1 MKRRRFLTQGT
12 LGLSTLGIGGQ
23 SSAELSP
30 TDLRPAKPIGLAKP
44 DRRVTKDNISHC
56 RVADPRAV
64 KILQCTD
71 VHLHCDRERYGDKAD
86 QRTREDIKRLV
97 DQHQPNLIAFT
108 GDVWHDPEP
117 GKSEEIFAD
126 ALSLMVEMD
135 TPWLFN
141 WGNHDLQED
150 YGPAQGALTEAPKS
164 LYRGGYQ
171 GGNYR
176 VRLDDAAGKPLHEL
190 ICLNTTTQGIQAPQE
205 DWLKKVST
213 LEDRSKHSLCFLHIP
228 IQQYI
233 DVWKAGSANGVK
245 QEEVCTYGED
255 GSAFTLLKKL
265 GVTACFC
272 GHDHVNDYAGTHDG
286 IAMVYGRATGHAGY
300 GSDKI
305 RKGGKLITLNT
316 TSGRHT
322 WKTVFANGKTWV
334 PSEKVQ

>member
-1 MKRRRFLTQGT
+1 MAGFVRTSG
-12 LGLSTLGIGGQ
+12 
-23 SSAELSP
+23 AELSP
-30 TDLRPAKPIGLAKP
+30 TDLRPAKPIGLAEP
-44 DRRVTKDNISHC
+44 SRAVTNSNVARC

-71 VHLHCDRERYGDKAD
+71 VHLHCDRERHGDKAD

-97 DQHQPNLIAFT
+97 DQHEPDLIAFT

-126 ALSLMVEMD
+126 ALSLMVGMD

-150 YGPAQGALTEAPKS
+150 YGPAQSALTEAPKS
-164 LYRGGYQ
+164 LYRGAYQ

-176 VRLDDAAGKPLHEL
+176 VLLKDKADKTLHEL

-205 DWLKKVST
+205 AWLKELSN
-213 LEDRSKHSLCFLHIP
+213 LHDRSKEALCFLHIP

-233 DVWKAGSANGVK
+233 DVWKAGGAKGMK
-245 QEEVCTYGED
+245 QEDVCTYGED
-255 GSAFTLLKKL
+255 GSAFALLKQL

-272 GHDHVNDYAGTHDG
+272 GHDHVNDYTGTHDG

-300 GSDKI
+300 GGDKV
-305 RKGGKLITLNT
+305 RKGGKLITLDT
-316 TSGRHT
+316 ESGHHT
-322 WKTVFANGKTWV
+322 WKTVFANGKSWI
-334 PSEKVQ
+334 PSQKVQ